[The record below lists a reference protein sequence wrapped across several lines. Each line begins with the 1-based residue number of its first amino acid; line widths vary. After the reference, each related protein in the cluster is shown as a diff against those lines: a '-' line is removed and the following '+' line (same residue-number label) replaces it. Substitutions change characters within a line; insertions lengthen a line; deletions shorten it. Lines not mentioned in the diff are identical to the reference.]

1 MKKTMFRRFA
11 AVLLTLLMALSTL
24 VPAFAADAKAIPGT
38 VTTQVNAGFV
48 NVTSEYIALNALR
61 REPFVSQLNADNF
74 TRTFY
79 NTTVFDQLPV
89 LMYNERTALLHRV
102 PEDARPRR
110 KHRLRAE
117 LCDRSHAGVRR
128 SGQALLRTGTPPQHA
143 EPELQRGRLRLLQS
157 RQLLLL
163 GPVLWQ
169 SLTLPKNDP
178 ASSGHATACPG
189 FFGQIQKILL
199 QLSAVVQKT
208 RTTLSKS

>member
-89 LMYNERTALLHRV
+89 LMYNADLEKAAKVRAKEIVQLFSHTRPNGQRCFTAY
-102 PEDARPRR
+102 PKMRR
-110 KHRLRAE
+110 DTA
-117 LCDRSHAGVRR
+117 
-128 SGQALLRTGTPPQHA
+128 
-143 EPELQRGRLRLLQS
+143 
-157 RQLLLL
+157 
-163 GPVLWQ
+163 
-169 SLTLPKNDP
+169 
-178 ASSGHATACPG
+178 ATC
-189 FFGQIQKILL
+189 
-199 QLSAVVQKT
+199 
-208 RTTLSKS
+208 

>member
-89 LMYNERTALLHRV
+89 LMYNADLEKAAKVRAKEIGKLFSHTRPNGQRCFTAY
-102 PEDARPRR
+102 P
-110 KHRLRAE
+110 KMRALGE
-117 LCDRSHAGVRR
+117 NIACGQSSVTEVMLAFAEADKPY
-128 SGQALLRTGTPPQHA
+128 SGQGHRRNMLNPNFNAVGCACYKVGNYCYWVQCF
-143 EPELQRGRLRLLQS
+143 GR
-157 RQLLLL
+157 
-163 GPVLWQ
+163 V
-169 SLTLPKNDP
+169 
-178 ASSGHATACPG
+178 
-189 FFGQIQKILL
+189 
-199 QLSAVVQKT
+199 
-208 RTTLSKS
+208 

>member
-79 NTTVFDQLPV
+79 NTTPFDQLPV
-89 LMYNERTALLHRV
+89 LMYNTELEKAAKVRAKEIVQLFSHTRK
-102 PEDARPRR
+102 RPRR
-110 KHRLRAE
+110 
-117 LCDRSHAGVRR
+117 SVPRR
-128 SGQALLRTGTPPQHA
+128 SSSSSATPVRTDSAASPRTRRCVPSV
-143 EPELQRGRLRLLQS
+143 RTS
-157 RQLLLL
+157 
-163 GPVLWQ
+163 
-169 SLTLPKNDP
+169 P
-178 ASSGHATACPG
+178 AARAP
-189 FFGQIQKILL
+189 
-199 QLSAVVQKT
+199 
-208 RTTLSKS
+208 